1 MRIAVTYDNGQVF
14 QHFGHTAQFKV
25 YDVQDGKIVSS
36 RVVDTNG
43 AGHGALAGFLREA
56 QADTLI
62 CGGIGPG
69 ARNALANAGIA
80 LYGGVTGLADGAVA
94 ALLDGSLRYD
104 PDVTCD
110 HHDHRGGCGEHTCG
124 Q

>member
-110 HHDHRGGCGEHTCG
+110 HHDHQGGCGEHTCD